1 MVPPVRTGPGIE
13 GRGAMTEPRQSM
25 WGPRYDGE
33 LITVKPD
40 IMLQSAAFETFGE
53 AFVSIGEPPPYAW
66 AGRKETT

>member
-1 MVPPVRTGPGIE
+1 
-13 GRGAMTEPRQSM
+13 MTEPRQSM